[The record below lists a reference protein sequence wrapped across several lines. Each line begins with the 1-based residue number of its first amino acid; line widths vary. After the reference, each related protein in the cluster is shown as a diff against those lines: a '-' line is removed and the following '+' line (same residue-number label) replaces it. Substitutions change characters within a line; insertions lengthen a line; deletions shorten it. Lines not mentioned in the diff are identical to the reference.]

1 MRAAGG
7 RAGIA
12 VSIAAGQLVQSLV
25 YGIKPTD
32 PAVLAITAT
41 ILAIATAVAAWL
53 PAQRAARM
61 DPMSA
66 LRDE

>member
-1 MRAAGG
+1 
-7 RAGIA
+7 
-12 VSIAAGQLVQSLV
+12 VQSLV

-32 PAVLAITAT
+32 PAVLATTAT